1 MPVTKLH
8 PNLEHFVVT
17 THEIVRHEVRVLA
30 PNQRVANAQALAGD
44 GWMTRLP
51 ESMLTLVVEEDA
63 VVQNIMMIE
72 DALMSL
78 AKMCEVDEEE
88 FNNRIAKYY
97 PFTQSLDDLLADV
110 IAWRESQEK
119 TKDLATLLEDDQFKL
134 NNTYTLWWKDYGTQ
148 DDYVSHSELPD
159 MARRYSFDINELIR
173 SGDVEFTTDIDDE
186 HSEIVGGIYLN
197 ETETLLNQ

>member
-1 MPVTKLH
+1 MTDLH

-17 THEIVRHEVRVLA
+17 THELVRHEVRVLA
-30 PNQRVANAQALAGD
+30 PNQRVANAKAVNGEGLV
-44 GWMTRLP
+44 TRLP
-51 ESMLTLVVEEDA
+51 QSMSTIVVNEDV
-63 VVQNIMMIE
+63 VVQNIMMLE
-72 DALMSL
+72 SALMNL
-78 AKMCEVDEEE
+78 VDMCEVYEEK
-88 FNNRIAKYY
+88 FSNRIAKDY

-148 DDYVSHSELPD
+148 DDYVRHSELPD

-173 SGDVEFTTDIDDE
+173 NGDVEFTDDIDDE
-186 HSEIVGGIYLN
+186 HSEVVGGIYLN

>member
-1 MPVTKLH
+1 MTDLH

-30 PNQRVANAQALAGD
+30 PNQRVANAKAVNGE
-44 GWMTRLP
+44 GWVTRLP
-51 ESMLTLVVEEDA
+51 QSMSTIVVNEDV
-63 VVQNIMMIE
+63 VVQNIMMLE
-72 DALMSL
+72 SALMNL
-78 AKMCEVDEEE
+78 VDMCEVYEEK
-88 FNNRIAKYY
+88 FSNRIAKDY

-148 DDYVSHSELPD
+148 DDYVRHSELPD

-173 SGDVEFTTDIDDE
+173 NGDVEFTDDIDDE
-186 HSEIVGGIYLN
+186 HSEVVGGIYLN